1 MKNNDTHN
9 CPDFNVLAEFV
20 EGKIVQSEHKDIF
33 LHIANCPICKD
44 FCAFAAKERAK
55 YITGKETKVSK
66 KVQKEVLQE
75 ISALRGDD
83 VQSVIAK
90 AWNIFLFRIQSV
102 LDSLEHAEVIAASEV
117 HSILVFSS
125 VPGNSAK
132 SWKMC
137 LKIPLQIEKFLQIE
151 LNTSKNDKVDGQ
163 LVLCGN
169 IVMIKNG
176 VGVIEYE
183 VLRKSFSNP
192 EIAFIFEDGE
202 RIIGYPEL

>member
-75 ISALRGDD
+75 ISALRGND

-90 AWNIFLFRIQSV
+90 AWNVFLFRIQSV

-125 VPGNSAK
+125 VPSNSAK

-137 LKIPLQIEKFLQIE
+137 LKIPSQIEKFLQIE

-176 VGVIEYE
+176 VGIIEYE

>member
-1 MKNNDTHN
+1 M
-9 CPDFNVLAEFV
+9 
-20 EGKIVQSEHKDIF
+20 
-33 LHIANCPICKD
+33 
-44 FCAFAAKERAK
+44 
-55 YITGKETKVSK
+55 
-66 KVQKEVLQE
+66 
-75 ISALRGDD
+75 
-83 VQSVIAK
+83 
-90 AWNIFLFRIQSV
+90 

-137 LKIPLQIEKFLQIE
+137 LKIPSQIEKFLQIE